1 MRINQFEY
9 FTFTCLD
16 CPLEQIKG
24 YIQKRWGN
32 SEKYKITRT
41 PFKFDLYETSPLKG
55 GAHFE
60 KLYFFTPRTCEN
72 KCIMFSNYSD
82 GLSSLAYQ
90 ISEAMRIKAYCFQIS
105 TNDTHDAM
113 NAFSYIENGEKVRTV
128 YAMKDPKWK
137 FLCQGEIQPF
147 EDKELYQ
154 QKMIKRRLDKD
165 ALISYCIKLG
175 IDIRDDAF
183 WESQQSILVERLSW

>member
-113 NAFSYIENGEKVRTV
+113 NAFSYTK
-128 YAMKDPKWK
+128 
-137 FLCQGEIQPF
+137 
-147 EDKELYQ
+147 
-154 QKMIKRRLDKD
+154 
-165 ALISYCIKLG
+165 
-175 IDIRDDAF
+175 IR
-183 WESQQSILVERLSW
+183 